1 MRTFVQL
8 FAIFFFKKKIETS
21 LPSAVWRGVRPMM
34 HYLTKKR
41 IWMIMIMM
49 LINSEI
55 ASITGVVLRP
65 FDLDFFLFVNAFQP
79 KQYRHRCF

>member
-1 MRTFVQL
+1 M
-8 FAIFFFKKKIETS
+8 
-21 LPSAVWRGVRPMM
+21 
-34 HYLTKKR
+34 
-41 IWMIMIMM
+41 MIMMMMM

-79 KQYRHRCF
+79 KQYRHRCFSPSYKYPTRCTKYTISRSSVSHAYQKNK